1 MSLIFLRLSFFP
13 EWGRL
18 IRRLLNRAR
27 QGLQDRRSASSGRSD
42 FFIHLHTPSKDFV
55 NVNNTTL
62 ENPYSSRYANM
73 SIDLHPPLNAKCESQ
88 ASIGSEPPRP
98 SSSRPSTARPGSQR
112 SNTILR
118 KDRGKKISV
127 EDILAMRR
135 MEQGNQEGSLEYPGI
150 QPTKVT
156 RIVGDEGNLPKYQF
170 GQEELV

>member
-27 QGLQDRRSASSGRSD
+27 HGRQRRRSESSGRSD
-42 FFIHLHTPSKDFV
+42 FLIHLHTPSKDFV
-55 NVNNTTL
+55 NINNTTL
-62 ENPYSSRYANM
+62 ETPYSSRYTNM
-73 SIDLHPPLNAKCESQ
+73 SIDLHPPLHTKAESQ

-112 SNTILR
+112 SNTLLR

-135 MEQGNQEGSLEYPGI
+135 MEEGNQEGNREYPGI
-150 QPTKVT
+150 QPTKLT
-156 RIVGDEGNLPKYQF
+156 RIVGDEGKLPKYQF
-170 GQEELV
+170 GQEGHD